1 MKNKLQKAFNK
12 LNTLIQ
18 YPELISTIFKKVNR
32 GFCKDLLYL
41 KKELG
46 FNFETII
53 DVGAAIGE
61 YSEAAHFIFRDAKII
76 AFEPIPDSFEKLKV
90 IATQIKKM
98 QCFNLALSDKE
109 GEAEFHLNEFNFS
122 SSLLNMT
129 KTHKEIFPFTKNET
143 IIKVRTD
150 KLENVL
156 EHLDLK
162 KPILLKID
170 VQGAELKVLKGT
182 TELLK
187 NIDVIQLEVSFMNF
201 YDGQASIEDIISF
214 LKSFGFSAFLQI
226 SPVCKGR
233 TLLYSDFIFMK
244 NY

>member
-1 MKNKLQKAFNK
+1 
-12 LNTLIQ
+12 
-18 YPELISTIFKKVNR
+18 
-32 GFCKDLLYL
+32 
-41 KKELG
+41 
-46 FNFETII
+46 
-53 DVGAAIGE
+53 
-61 YSEAAHFIFRDAKII
+61 
-76 AFEPIPDSFEKLKV
+76 
-90 IATQIKKM
+90 M

-109 GEAEFHLNEFNFS
+109 GEAEFHLNEFSFS

-150 KLENVL
+150 KLDNVL

-170 VQGAELKVLKGT
+170 VQGAELHVLKGA
-182 TELLK
+182 TESLN

-201 YDGQASIEDIISF
+201 YDGQASIEDVISF
-214 LKSFGFSAFLQI
+214 LKSFGFSAFFQI
-226 SPVCKGR
+226 SPVFKGR
-233 TLLYSDFIFMK
+233 TLLYSDFIFMR